1 MKKSILLLL
10 TVMVCFSPIVHSQV
24 LMQTTGKAHRYAKVH
39 FDQIKKYDAAHPS
52 DSSAKLKKPKPLWVP
67 PTFPIDPDEVIYR
80 EPPRDDTPLTLP
92 LEGSPA
98 PTLNFQGIG
107 DNQTAIPPDT
117 KGVAGLNHIMVTLNT
132 EVRIQD
138 KLGNNLSTV
147 SLSSFWSEFP
157 GSSGTFDPN
166 LMFDPYENRWIFVVV
181 KNSTP
186 STSEIFV
193 AVSASENPM
202 DEWYLYAFDSDPLD
216 YTWCDFPS
224 IGFNKN
230 WVVVSGNMFTASN
243 GYQNA
248 ALWVIEK
255 DDLYAGISEPAYARI
270 VPSNGF
276 TIAPSMTYDPNM
288 PNIYLITN
296 YDGSVGGSGYLRKY
310 RIKPGMFGEPILENQ
325 GTISAADP
333 WGDNYPQNNGNISP
347 QQGTSQRIDGGDS
360 RIHEVTYRNGYLW
373 FTHTIFLPAS
383 NPSRCSVQWWQV
395 DTLGTIIQRGRVDDP
410 SGTMFYS
417 YPSISANG
425 INEVLVSYSSFSSSQ
440 YASANYSLRTP
451 DDPLNTLRDT
461 YLYKNGEGP
470 YYKTYGDVRNRWGDY
485 SATSVDPMNHLDFW
499 TLQEYA
505 SSPANTWGTWW
516 AMLEREAAPVPQFSA
531 NITTVP
537 VSTGVNFTDET
548 LYEPTSW
555 LWEFEGGEPSV
566 STEQNPS
573 NIIYYLAG
581 SYDVSLTVSNS
592 VGTNTITKQNYI
604 TASTTILPEID
615 FSVEDPIVCLWD
627 TITIT
632 DLTIYNPTSWNW
644 TITPGDFMFTNG
656 TSASSQNPQVIF
668 TSPGVST
675 VKLMA
680 TNPNGSSTL
689 TKENFISAG
698 GTPLSFE
705 ETFEDGFTTKG
716 WSILNP
722 DDEITWDIAT
732 VAGTTPGNKAAYVDI
747 RSYTDLRER
756 DQLISPPLD
765 FSAYSYVTMTFKHAY
780 TQYYTSITDSL
791 IIYISDDCQETWTRI
806 LALGED
812 GSENFITHPPMNTKF
827 VPQSAEDWCG
837 ASTGPACN
845 MVDLTPWAGKTDIR
859 IMFECYSFF
868 GNNLYLD
875 NIVIYNSVGISPQED
890 KSILTIYP
898 NPTGGLLNVKFEE
911 TGDNAYLRILNLQ
924 GQRIREIHILP
935 GTLSLPLDLSD
946 CPRGLYL
953 LEFGNDKTVITRKLM
968 LE

>member
-1 MKKSILLLL
+1 MKKSLTLLLAIL
-10 TVMVCFSPIVHSQV
+10 VCCTATLSSQV
-24 LMQTTGKAHRYAKVH
+24 LMQTNGKAHRHARVS

-52 DSSAKLKKPKPLWVP
+52 DSTAKLKKPKPLWVP

-80 EPPRDDTPLTLP
+80 EPPRNDAPVELQR
-92 LEGSPA
+92 EGSPA

-107 DNQTAIPPDT
+107 DNQTSIPPDT
-117 KGVAGLNHIMVTLNT
+117 KGCVGLNHIMVTLNT

-138 KLGNNLSTV
+138 KAGNNLSTV
-147 SLSSFWSEFP
+147 SLPSFWSELP
-157 GSSGTFDPN
+157 GSGGAFDPN
-166 LMFDPYENRWIFVVV
+166 LMYDPYENRWIFVTV

-193 AVSASENPM
+193 GVSESEDPM
-202 DEWYLYAFDSDPLD
+202 GNWNLYALDSDPLD

-243 GYQNA
+243 SYQNA

-255 DDLYAGISEPAYARI
+255 DDLYAGIHEPSYARI
-270 VPSNGF
+270 IPSNGF
-276 TIAPSMTYDPNM
+276 TIAPSMTFDPDM
-288 PNIYLITN
+288 ENIYLITN

-310 RIKPGMFGEPILENQ
+310 RIRPGAFGEPILENQ

-347 QQGTSQRIDGGDS
+347 QLGTSQRIDGGDS

-373 FTHTIFLPAS
+373 FAHTIFLPAN
-383 NPSRCSVQWWQV
+383 NPSRCSVQWWQL
-395 DTLGTIIQRGRVDDP
+395 DTNGTIIQRGRVDDP

-417 YPSISANG
+417 YPSMSVNG
-425 INEVLVSYSSFSSSQ
+425 VNEVLVGYSSFSSSQ
-440 YASANYSLRTP
+440 YASANYSLRTES
-451 DDPLNTLRDT
+451 DPLNTLRDT
-461 YLYKNGEGP
+461 YLYKNGEAP
-470 YYKTYGDVRNRWGDY
+470 YVKTYGDVRNRWGDY
-485 SATSVDPMNHLDFW
+485 SATCVDPMNQLDFW

-505 SSPANTWGTWW
+505 ASPANTWGTWW
-516 AMLEREAAPVPQFSA
+516 AMLEREASPVPQFTA

-573 NIIYYLAG
+573 NIVYWLAG
-581 SYDVSLTVSNS
+581 TYDVSLTVSNP

-615 FSVEDPIVCLWD
+615 FSVEDPIVCLGD
-627 TITIT
+627 TITIR
-632 DLTIYNPTSWNW
+632 DLTIYNPNSWSW
-644 TITPGDFMFTNG
+644 TITPGDFLFVNG
-656 TSASSQNPQVIF
+656 TSSSSQNPQVVF
-668 TSPGVST
+668 TSPGVFT
-675 VKLMA
+675 VSLTA
-680 TNPNGSSTL
+680 SNPNGSSSL
-689 TKENFISAG
+689 TKNDFISAG
-698 GTPLSFE
+698 GVPLNFE
-705 ETFEDGFTTKG
+705 EFFEGGFTAKG
-716 WSILNP
+716 WTIQNP
-722 DDEITWDIAT
+722 DDDITWDIAT
-732 VAGTTPGNKAAYVDI
+732 VSGTTPGNKAAYVDI
-747 RSYTDLRER
+747 RSYSELRER
-756 DQLISPPLD
+756 DRLISPPLD
-765 FSAYSYVTMTFKHAY
+765 FSGFNYITLTFKHAY

-791 IIYISDDCQETWTRI
+791 IVYISDDCQQTWSR
-806 LALGED
+806 LVALGED
-812 GSENFITHPPMNTKF
+812 GSGNFITHPAMNTKF

-837 ASTGPACN
+837 ASSGPACTQI
-845 MVDLTPWAGKTDIR
+845 DLTPWAGKSDIR

-875 NIVIYNSVGISPQED
+875 NVVIYNSVGIAKPDQNTQLG
-890 KSILTIYP
+890 IFP
-898 NPTGGLLNVKFEE
+898 NPATGLLNVTTEE
-911 TGDNAYLRILNLQ
+911 VRDKALLRILNLQ
-924 GQRIREIHILP
+924 GQRVREEDIQP
-935 GTLSLPLDLSD
+935 GTTFLQIDLSN
-946 CPRGLYL
+946 CPRGIYL
-953 LEFGNDKTVITRKLM
+953 VEFISDQTMTTRKLI